1 MIRGELSMGQNGSKL
16 NQVTICFS
24 TGLPT
29 MYWIL
34 IYYLHVDLLHNLEVV
49 GVAKEGYVVVAVVE
63 GKAEARNQEEEVT
76 VVV

>member
-1 MIRGELSMGQNGSKL
+1 
-16 NQVTICFS
+16 
-24 TGLPT
+24 

-49 GVAKEGYVVVAVVE
+49 GVVKEGYVVVGVVE
-63 GKAEARNQEEEVT
+63 GKAEARDQEEEVT